1 VLNIQ
6 KQTSE
11 RSAFSILEGA
21 ASKWADHTACIDASG
36 SRSFKQ
42 LLDDAR
48 AVAGELEALRIP
60 PLAIVGISAASASDF
75 LPSLFG
81 VLAVGAVAMPIAPEL
96 SDLEQQRLIRETG
109 VSWRIVEN
117 ASASP
122 GEQKHSI
129 PGTSLALHQVAT
141 SKILTH
147 FAPLFPDAA
156 IIRHTSGTTGPSR
169 GVVLS
174 HRAIEERTITSQ
186 QLLGVR
192 EGDVI
197 LSPLSISYHF
207 IASALTFI
215 RSGATILDATALTP
229 EQAFTLAKNKRASM
243 IYASPETYQ
252 ELAQVSGAHEL
263 SHVRRA
269 VSSSASLQQRTAIA
283 FTNIFKLPITQAL
296 GIIEV
301 GLPLWNEQSS
311 CNRSSL
317 GRCMPPFQ
325 ARVVDDSG
333 NDIEPGE
340 VGELLITGPGIFSG
354 YISSDPTHS
363 YRHTETWFHT
373 GDAVS
378 CESDNT
384 FTYRGRKSSAI
395 TLDGRTIFPEEIEN
409 AIRECC
415 DVAQVRV
422 RLDHANA
429 GTPRLIAEIVAKD
442 AQPLGS
448 ENIQAACRNHLSAHL
463 MPSEW
468 RIVHH
473 IPLTGSGK
481 IVRHNSGPIG
491 DL

>member
-243 IYASPETYQ
+243 IYANFLMCDGQCHHQRHYNKEPQSHLPTSLNSPLLKLSESSKLGCHCGTSKALAIAAHLADACHPFRHALSMTAVTISNQ
-252 ELAQVSGAHEL
+252 EK
-263 SHVRRA
+263 
-269 VSSSASLQQRTAIA
+269 SAS
-283 FTNIFKLPITQAL
+283 
-296 GIIEV
+296 
-301 GLPLWNEQSS
+301 
-311 CNRSSL
+311 C
-317 GRCMPPFQ
+317 
-325 ARVVDDSG
+325 
-333 NDIEPGE
+333 
-340 VGELLITGPGIFSG
+340 
-354 YISSDPTHS
+354 
-363 YRHTETWFHT
+363 
-373 GDAVS
+373 
-378 CESDNT
+378 
-384 FTYRGRKSSAI
+384 
-395 TLDGRTIFPEEIEN
+395 
-409 AIRECC
+409 
-415 DVAQVRV
+415 
-422 RLDHANA
+422 
-429 GTPRLIAEIVAKD
+429 
-442 AQPLGS
+442 
-448 ENIQAACRNHLSAHL
+448 
-463 MPSEW
+463 
-468 RIVHH
+468 
-473 IPLTGSGK
+473 
-481 IVRHNSGPIG
+481 
-491 DL
+491 